1 MKRGCQVLENTLV
14 IIKPAGVERN
24 LTGQIIHEY
33 ERNGLVIKDLKML
46 TADQSLAEALLS

>member
-24 LTGQIIHEY
+24 LTGQILHEY